1 MRNTYGYYW
10 YFSFSAGLGF
20 LILVAFFLL
29 QWLQIPAGN
38 FIDWVI
44 GVASFWWLLAI
55 VTIPWNVY
63 FDAKEVAS
71 EAAISQDK
79 GIPIDSKKLDYIN
92 TVSRWS
98 LLVAIALHLLSAL
111 GLYALAALGISSV
124 GYVSSLATLLLT
136 GLRPALRGYQYLA
149 YRLSSIRQEIKYP
162 REDILELRNR
172 FAKLEQQV
180 NSLQNKFN
188 TSNPNSW
195 INQQQKNWE
204 ITRKEVITIGAQLDK
219 FEAKNSLEHE
229 EISREA
235 RKAISQLTED
245 SNFLH
250 QVREIIR
257 FIKTA

>member
-20 LILVAFFLL
+20 LVLVAFFLL
-29 QWLQIPAGN
+29 QWLHIPAGN
-38 FIDWVI
+38 FVDWVI
-44 GVASFWWLLAI
+44 GVATFWWLLAI

-63 FDAKEVAS
+63 FSAKEVAS
-71 EAAISQDK
+71 EAATSQDK
-79 GIPIDSKKLDYIN
+79 GIPVDSKKLDYIK

-98 LLVAIALHLLSAL
+98 LLVAIALHFLSAL
-111 GLYALAALGISSV
+111 GLYELAALGISSV
-124 GYVSSLATLLLT
+124 GYVSSFATLLLT
-136 GLRPALRGYQYLA
+136 GLRPAVRGYQYLA

-162 REDILELRNR
+162 REDILELRSR
-172 FAKLEQQV
+172 FAKLEKQF
-180 NSLQNKFN
+180 NSLQSKLN

-195 INQQQKNWE
+195 INQQENNWE

-219 FEAKNSLEHE
+219 FEARNTLEHE
-229 EISREA
+229 GISREA
-235 RKAISQLTED
+235 RRAISQLTED